1 MRDAAG
7 RCARGRAGRPLPS
20 PGIYLGG
27 EALLRERLMASDSS
41 GSDSSAD
48 LPLRGFPPPRSHTL
62 LFFPSETPAQA
73 LDRILNPTRHPHPA
87 LPPARGRP
95 RPPRIPEGP
104 PAPGRGGRGGRLPA
118 GTGGMRDGDAGWEPR
133 TPPRFPRHLPPPAAS
148 QRQPL
153 FRGGCGGGLPR
164 STWVLLSRR
173 RCLKEGCGCSALPG
187 GIPTSAKCLP
197 GICPPKKSWGDAE

>member
-7 RCARGRAGRPLPS
+7 RCAQGRAGRPLPS

-73 LDRILNPTRHPHPA
+73 LGRILNPTRHPHPA

-104 PAPGRGGRGGRLPA
+104 PAPGRGGRWGRLPA
-118 GTGGMRDGDAGWEPR
+118 GAGGMRDGSPELRRASHGTSLRPL
-133 TPPRFPRHLPPPAAS
+133 LPSDSPS
-148 QRQPL
+148 L
-153 FRGGCGGGLPR
+153 GGGGRGGGSPQVDLG
-164 STWVLLSRR
+164 
-173 RCLKEGCGCSALPG
+173 
-187 GIPTSAKCLP
+187 
-197 GICPPKKSWGDAE
+197 PPVS